1 MATIALRMNEDVKK
15 VLAMDDMREKME
27 QFGAENGGG
36 SMEKFAAF
44 IQAEQ
49 KSGFWS
55 QAKPRLKLT
64 LEWFCRVLGQKD
76 AFPHNLRTCSRSSKQ
91 KCHESEMDELQT
103 GIEMSLAVLP

>member
-49 KSGFWS
+49 QKWVLVAS
-55 QAKPRLKLT
+55 QAKVKA
-64 LEWFCRVLGQKD
+64 D
-76 AFPHNLRTCSRSSKQ
+76 A
-91 KCHESEMDELQT
+91 
-103 GIEMSLAVLP
+103 